1 MLIFYFLIP
10 FLIDFM
16 NCCRGERVTSARPKG
31 KYDDFFQEILAQI
44 PNTTYTALYDRANN
58 FLVAE
63 SYFCGR
69 RDERFADQAS
79 HVHYNVEPLMALLHR
94 TRDIG
99 GSANDATEPTVLLL
113 TTSMGHVFCV
123 LSVPCQH
130 SLIVATLFDPS
141 DASEITGAIFELR
154 LRSIIGK
161 IGAAIAS

>member
-1 MLIFYFLIP
+1 
-10 FLIDFM
+10 M
-16 NCCRGERVTSARPKG
+16 NCCRSERATGARPKG

-44 PNTTYTALYDRANN
+44 PNTTYTALYDRASNS
-58 FLVAE
+58 LVAE

-79 HVHYNVEPLMALLHR
+79 HVRYNVEPLMGLLHR
-94 TRDIG
+94 TKDIG
-99 GSANDATEPTVLLL
+99 GPTSEATEPSVLLL

-123 LSVPCQH
+123 LAVPCQH